1 MIVLALVNL
10 KGGSTKTTSAAF
22 CAHALHETG
31 LSVLG
36 VDADAENES
45 FLSWSE
51 QAAFP
56 FQVVGLP
63 VRDLHKRLPG
73 IVGDR
78 FEAVVIDTPPMKEAR
93 GIVLSAARVATHV
106 IVPMAPTP
114 MEYERLPAVRT
125 LLDDVADVRAD
136 GSPPHTS
143 ILFTRTVPNAAS
155 TEVYREVITEDGWNV
170 LPGEVRRLESFAQ
183 AHGQAIK
190 NANNTAYGD
199 AVASI
204 LGVTAP

>member
-22 CAHALHETG
+22 CAHALYETG

-51 QAAFP
+51 QAEFAFE
-56 FQVVGLP
+56 VVGLP

-73 IVGDR
+73 IVGNR
-78 FEAVVIDTPPMKEAR
+78 FDAVVIDTPPMKEAR

-125 LLDDVADVRAD
+125 LLDDAADVRPD
-136 GSPPHTS
+136 GQPPHTS

-155 TEVYREVITEDGWNV
+155 TEVYREVIAEDGWNV

-183 AHGQAIK
+183 AHGQPIK
-190 NANNTAYGD
+190 NATNTAYGD

-204 LGVTAP
+204 LGVTA

>member
-22 CAHALHETG
+22 CAHALYETG

-45 FLSWSE
+45 LLSWSE
-51 QAAFP
+51 QAGFAFE
-56 FQVVGLP
+56 VVGLP

-78 FEAVVIDTPPMKEAR
+78 FDVVVIDTPPMKEAR

-106 IVPMAPTP
+106 VVPMAPTP
-114 MEYERLPAVRT
+114 MEYERLPAVRE
-125 LLDDVADVRAD
+125 LLADAAD
-136 GSPPHTS
+136 LRPDGEPYTS

-183 AHGQAIK
+183 AHGQPIT
-190 NANNTAYGD
+190 NASNTAYGD